1 MASFPNPFL
10 LVTCDVCSFTAH
22 SKEYL
27 TLQHTSIINRLLE
40 QQQQPILFMCDV
52 FSFTFHLKECLK
64 LNLTPN
70 QENSE
75 SVLAY

>member
-10 LVTCDVCSFTAH
+10 LVTCGVCSFTAH

-75 SVLAY
+75 YVVAC